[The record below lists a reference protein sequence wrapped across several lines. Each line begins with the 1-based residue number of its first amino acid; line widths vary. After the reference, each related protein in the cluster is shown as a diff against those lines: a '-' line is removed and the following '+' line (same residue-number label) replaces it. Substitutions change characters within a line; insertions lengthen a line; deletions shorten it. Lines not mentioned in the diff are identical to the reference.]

1 MTKSTFNHLL
11 CLTFA
16 LTLFGAGMTVFAD
29 EGMVNIRNI
38 AVENAG
44 KSISGVIAN
53 PVTYTEQVSGGMLNE
68 FSFTYNQ
75 GISGR
80 SVLYTAS
87 FPFTTTKRT
96 GVWEYTVERQ
106 GADYVVVSAGAGD
119 SYIPVGGFVLSLPDN
134 DDNRAF
140 AEPGDK
146 LGLTAP
152 KDFTVATRA
161 VECVETGV
169 RIAIDQ
175 LNSTR
180 SAPMVVYYDY
190 QYGKMTGTNQYG
202 TEMTVTYDYDENAFQ
217 VVSFR
222 PFGEGSQS
230 GIAIPD
236 SSFVLSTYGTPY
248 RGFLMEGVK
257 FHVGDRLELIGFDYV
272 RTDST
277 VTGTFD
283 FINPTKETNPVY
295 ETDGVEFPAFRG
307 TDQTIIYRDGWNYKN
322 LAGTGTN
329 VYG

>member
-1 MTKSTFNHLL
+1 MKKRRFILLL

-152 KDFTVATRA
+152 KDFTVRGR
-161 VECVETGV
+161 VCG
-169 RIAIDQ
+169 
-175 LNSTR
+175 NR
-180 SAPMVVYYDY
+180 SAHCRRSA
-190 QYGKMTGTNQYG
+190 QLHAERAHGG
-202 TEMTVTYDYDENAFQ
+202 
-217 VVSFR
+217 
-222 PFGEGSQS
+222 
-230 GIAIPD
+230 
-236 SSFVLSTYGTPY
+236 L
-248 RGFLMEGVK
+248 L
-257 FHVGDRLELIGFDYV
+257 
-272 RTDST
+272 
-277 VTGTFD
+277 
-283 FINPTKETNPVY
+283 
-295 ETDGVEFPAFRG
+295 
-307 TDQTIIYRDGWNYKN
+307 
-322 LAGTGTN
+322 
-329 VYG
+329 